1 MYICT
6 LTPSSPKFK
15 TVTLFTNCAS
25 GPRGG
30 SATEGAD
37 AAGLARLLLPVAVL
51 LVDTLL
57 LDAVL
62 LEVAALM
69 VDAALTVDAA
79 LLLDAVL
86 LEVAALMVDAALL
99 LVAALMVVEV
109 FVFLLEADLDFFLG
123 EGLLVPAV
131 DAVAVPDRMA
141 EAGEKN
147 CGLAAIALTAGEE
160 DDEGSGGGCDDGCG
174 CR

>member
-15 TVTLFTNCAS
+15 TDTLFTNCAS
-25 GPRGG
+25 GPRG
-30 SATEGAD
+30 SATESAD
-37 AAGLARLLLPVAVL
+37 AAGLARLLLPVVAL

-62 LEVAALM
+62 LV
-69 VDAALTVDAA
+69 
-79 LLLDAVL
+79 AVL

-109 FVFLLEADLDFFLG
+109 FVFLLEADLDLFLG
-123 EGLLVPAV
+123 EGLPV
-131 DAVAVPDRMA
+131 DTVAVFDRIA

-147 CGLAAIALTAGEE
+147 CGLATMAVAAGEE
-160 DDEGSGGGCDDGCG
+160 EEEEEEGSGEGCDGGCG